1 MAWMRIVIHHMR
13 NGVGIVVGRVGV
25 GVVLW
30 VRCNLMWNCFM
41 FCTVVLYV
49 SVSP

>member
-13 NGVGIVVGRVGV
+13 NVVGIVVGRVGV
-25 GVVLW
+25 G
-30 VRCNLMWNCFM
+30 CNLMWNCFM
-41 FCTVVLYV
+41 FCRVVLYV